1 MTDAR
6 MSAAI
11 AVALGAGTAVLCN
24 ATPLADTARH
34 AAATPS
40 PLHRDTP
47 MQQHSYVGMW
57 VTRDGQIRQALLAN
71 GRYDEARHAR
81 QSAYQG
87 RYEVTGNTI
96 HYWDDSG
103 FTADG
108 RFVSADEL
116 HHGGMVFYRQLA
128 D

>member
-1 MTDAR
+1 

-11 AVALGAGTAVLCN
+11 AVALGAGAAVLCN
-24 ATPLADTARH
+24 ATPLDATARPM
-34 AAATPS
+34 ATTHS
-40 PLHRDTP
+40 PLRTETT
-47 MQQHSYVGMW
+47 MQQHPYIGMW

-108 RFVSADEL
+108 RFVGADEL
-116 HHGGMVFYRQLA
+116 HHGGMVFYRQRA